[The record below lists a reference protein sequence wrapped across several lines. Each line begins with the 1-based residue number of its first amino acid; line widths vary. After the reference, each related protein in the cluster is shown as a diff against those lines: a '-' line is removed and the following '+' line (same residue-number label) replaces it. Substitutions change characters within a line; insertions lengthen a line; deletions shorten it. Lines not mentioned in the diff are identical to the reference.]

1 MRRLGME
8 DLSLHILDIA
18 ENAITAGARTLTI
31 RVTED
36 VPGDSL
42 SLEIEDDG
50 KGMSS
55 EAVARAH
62 DPFYT
67 TRTERRVGLG
77 LAFLREAAAAAN
89 GSLEI
94 RSAPGSGTTV
104 KATFQHSHID
114 RKPLGSMAE
123 TIVALVAAR
132 ADIDVHYTHRRG
144 GRTVVL
150 DTKEIRRQLADI
162 PLNSADVLR
171 FIRNYVNQ
179 EEHSLSL

>member
-1 MRRLGME
+1 ME

-18 ENAITAGARTLTI
+18 ENAIAAGARTVTI
-31 RVTED
+31 RVIED
-36 VPGDSL
+36 VPRDGL

-50 KGMSS
+50 KGMSP
-55 EAVARAH
+55 EALARAH

-77 LAFLREAAAAAN
+77 LALLREAAAAAN

-94 RSAPGSGTTV
+94 RSTPGSGTKVT
-104 KATFQHSHID
+104 ATFQHSHID

-132 ADIDVHYTHRRG
+132 ADIDIHFTHSRG
-144 GRTVVL
+144 GKSVVL
-150 DTKEIRRQLADI
+150 DTREIRRHLAGI

-171 FIRNYVNQ
+171 FIRNYVSQ
-179 EEHSLSL
+179 EEQSLSL